1 MDGKSNA
8 GRKICAPLLLLTND
22 GAYAII
28 TLYEGKEVAY
38 ALNQSEWKRGH
49 QK

>member
-1 MDGKSNA
+1 MP
-8 GRKICAPLLLLTND
+8 PLLLLTND

-38 ALNQSEWKRGH
+38 ARYFCDRTGLSGLSLIH
-49 QK
+49 I